1 MKAKLVAGLVA
12 IALGGFTSCGNILE
26 ENGVINNVAQN
37 GTGELRINL
46 ATDANLNVSTK
57 SGETEDLSS
66 LYASLM
72 PNFLVTLTAP
82 SGTSIPEG
90 TTLPNGDKF
99 SDIENIKYKLP
110 ASATYTLSAK
120 YTSMKDADF
129 AWDSPEFDGT
139 NSNVTVTANKEE
151 KATVTCKL
159 TNSIIDV
166 QTSSLTS
173 SNVTINS
180 LYVTTES
187 SDATESKRFM
197 LVGTGVA
204 SGMNLSSNKV
214 YVKTGVTPYLVLS
227 GSLAQEGGSAV
238 TFTTKPTS
246 ILTGGASAT
255 EAQKKYVV
263 NYSLSNT
270 NGQLSIKISIDGNV
284 TTVPVNLT
292 VDPYQ

>member
-1 MKAKLVAGLVA
+1 
-12 IALGGFTSCGNILE
+12 
-26 ENGVINNVAQN
+26 
-37 GTGELRINL
+37 
-46 ATDANLNVSTK
+46 
-57 SGETEDLSS
+57 
-66 LYASLM
+66 M

-90 TTLPNGDKF
+90 TTLPNGNKF
-99 SDIENIKYKLP
+99 SEIENTKYKLP
-110 ASATYTLSAK
+110 ASATYTLNAK
-120 YTSMKDADF
+120 YTSMNGADF

-139 NSNVTVTANKEE
+139 NNNVTVTANKENE
-151 KATVTCKL
+151 ATVTCKL

-173 SNVTINS
+173 SNVTISS

-187 SDATESKRFM
+187 SDVTASKRFM

-204 SGMNLSSNKV
+204 DGKNLSSNKV

-227 GSLAQEGGSAV
+227 GTLSQTGGSDV

-246 ILTGGASAT
+246 ILTEGTSAT

-263 NYSLSNT
+263 NYALSNT
-270 NGQLSIKISIDGNV
+270 NGQLSIKITIDGKV
-284 TTVPVNLT
+284 SSAPITVT
-292 VDPYQ
+292 VDPYK

>member
-37 GTGELRINL
+37 GTGELRISL

-90 TTLPNGDKF
+90 TTLPNGNKF
-99 SDIENIKYKLP
+99 SEIENIKYKLP
-110 ASATYTLSAK
+110 ASATYTLNAK
-120 YTSMKDADF
+120 YTSMNGTDF

-139 NSNVTVTANKEE
+139 NSNVTVTANKVNEA
-151 KATVTCKL
+151 KVTCKL
-159 TNSIIDV
+159 TNSIIDI

-187 SDATESKRFM
+187 LDATESKRFM

-238 TFTTKPTS
+238 TFKTKPTS

-263 NYSLSNT
+263 NYALSNT
-270 NGQLSIKISIDGNV
+270 NGQLSIKISIDGTV
-284 TTVPVNLT
+284 TTVPVNVN

>member
-90 TTLPNGDKF
+90 TTLPNGNKF
-99 SDIENIKYKLP
+99 SEIENIKYKLP
-110 ASATYTLSAK
+110 ASATYTLNAK
-120 YTSMKDADF
+120 YTSMNGADF
-129 AWDSPEFDGT
+129 ASDSPEFDGT
-139 NSNVTVTANKEE
+139 NSNVTVTANKENE
-151 KATVTCKL
+151 AKVTCKL
-159 TNSIIDV
+159 TNSIIDI

-173 SNVTINS
+173 SNVTIGS

-187 SDATESKRFM
+187 SDVTESKRFM

-204 SGMNLSSNKV
+204 DGKSLSSNKV

-227 GSLAQEGGSAV
+227 GTLSQTGGSDV
-238 TFTTKPTS
+238 TFKTKPTS
-246 ILTGGASAT
+246 ILTEGTSAT

-263 NYSLSNT
+263 NYALSNT
-270 NGQLSIKISIDGNV
+270 NGQLSIKITIDGKV
-284 TTVPVNLT
+284 TSAPITVT
-292 VDPYQ
+292 VDPYK

>member
-57 SGETEDLSS
+57 SGETEDLSP

-90 TTLPNGDKF
+90 TTLPNGNKF
-99 SDIENIKYKLP
+99 SEIENIKYKLP
-110 ASATYTLSAK
+110 ASATYTLNAK
-120 YTSMKDADF
+120 YTSMNGADF

-139 NSNVTVTANKEE
+139 NSNVTVTANKENE
-151 KATVTCKL
+151 AKVTCKL
-159 TNSIIDV
+159 TNSIIDI

-173 SNVTINS
+173 SNVTIGS

-187 SDATESKRFM
+187 SDVTESKRFM

-204 SGMNLSSNKV
+204 DGKNLSSNKV

-227 GSLAQEGGSAV
+227 GTLSQTGGSDV
-238 TFTTKPTS
+238 TFKTKPTS
-246 ILTGGASAT
+246 ILTEGTSAT

-263 NYSLSNT
+263 NYALSNT
-270 NGQLSIKISIDGNV
+270 NGQLSIKITIDGKV
-284 TTVPVNLT
+284 TTAPITVT
-292 VDPYQ
+292 VDPYK